1 MLSIPQ
7 IPKESL
13 TKWLEQLLFSFI
25 KNPISETQK
34 VEINQPLESRNPTLS
49 PYVIGLHLGLQA
61 DHKKF
66 YIAVLLALR
75 SNPTQRYSQW
85 IFTGDKQE
93 LLSLNRDFTVI
104 VAKLQ
109 QAFDQGF
116 EAIRVQQ
123 AGLLPDGR
131 FWKEE

>member
-1 MLSIPQ
+1 MKS
-7 IPKESL
+7 K
-13 TKWLEQLLFSFI
+13 
-25 KNPISETQK
+25 
-34 VEINQPLESRNPTLS
+34 QPLDFKDNALILYEAS
-49 PYVIGLHLGLQA
+49 LHLGLQT
-61 DHKKF
+61 DYRKF
-66 YIAVLLALR
+66 YIGVRLALR
-75 SNPTQRYSQW
+75 LSPNYRCSQW

-104 VAKLQ
+104 AAKLQ

-131 FWKEE
+131 FE